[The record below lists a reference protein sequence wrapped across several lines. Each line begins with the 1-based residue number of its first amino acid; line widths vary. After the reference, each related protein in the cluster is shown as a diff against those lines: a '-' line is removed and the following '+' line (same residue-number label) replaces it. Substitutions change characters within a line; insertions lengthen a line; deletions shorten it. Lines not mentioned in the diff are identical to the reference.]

1 MAQLPERTHQ
11 PFKVCWIK
19 LSAWYHRIF
28 KILQETWLWTIR
40 KYPKSEVFEMH
51 SSLYAPVLYGI
62 ELLHNQHALY
72 FPNTNFSSILSC
84 AFWTDIKWSNQPS
97 EANWR
102 SHHLRFK
109 TAYSTHAY
117 LLPHF
122 WICILFLMS
131 LHTPPELNS
140 SLWTLILKT
149 PKKGLCNYI

>member
-72 FPNTNFSSILSC
+72 FTNTNFSSILSC
-84 AFWTDIKWSNQPS
+84 AFWTDIKWSQPTLWS
-97 EANWR
+97 KLKIASSSFQNCVQYPCL
-102 SHHLRFK
+102 S
-109 TAYSTHAY
+109 
-117 LLPHF
+117 P
-122 WICILFLMS
+122 
-131 LHTPPELNS
+131 S
-140 SLWTLILKT
+140 SLLNL
-149 PKKGLCNYI
+149 YIIPDVITHTTWVK